1 MRNEKE
7 GESVS
12 DQMVVLQHSMRN
24 KEERKK
30 ERKRRER
37 EKMRKK
43 ERVRE

>member
-24 KEERKK
+24 KEEKERK
-30 ERKRRER
+30 RKRRER
-37 EKMRKK
+37 GEK
-43 ERVRE
+43 ERK